1 MTNKNED
8 PSVTSTTEVKQPSL
22 TQLRASKKSLYIKN
36 NTGFLWTLHENVGTG
51 RIDLELR
58 PAGQRDS
65 ITYLPPSA
73 LDAPGVV
80 RNLALGK
87 ISISPDFED
96 ELVEL
101 AQGHADHTKNVLD
114 QFHVELQESANAR
127 AIDVRDKMQDVLSRS
142 DRKRITPAGQQ
153 QNQSVIN
160 EFINPSPIHV
170 EDGTVRDAMTG
181 ELIKPAED
189 DGTGIRSVTLTP
201 SVKNVRER

>member
-1 MTNKNED
+1 MTNKKNEEE
-8 PSVTSTTEVKQPSL
+8 VTSTEVKQLSL
-22 TQLRASKKSLYIKN
+22 SQLRASKKSLYIKN
-36 NTGFLWTLHENVGTG
+36 NTGFLWTLHEAVGVG

-87 ISISPDFED
+87 VSIGPEFED
-96 ELVEL
+96 EMVEL
-101 AQGHADHTKNVLD
+101 AQGHANHSKNVLD
-114 QFHVELQESANAR
+114 QFHVELQESPNAR
-127 AIDVRDKMQDVLSRS
+127 AIDVRSKMQDVLSRS

-181 ELIKPAED
+181 EIKQQGDDDGSGIRSITLTQSVRNIKPA
-189 DGTGIRSVTLTP
+189 
-201 SVKNVRER
+201 